1 MLVVAFGTL
10 VPLVE
15 LIPEAEFL
23 EELLFLEMA
32 AFCADWAL
40 WLTALL
46 LDLCEAILLLV
57 NSLLRLCE

>member
-1 MLVVAFGTL
+1 LLLLLGTL

-15 LIPEAEFL
+15 LMAEAEVL
-23 EELLFLEMA
+23 ELLLFLEIA

-46 LDLCEAILLLV
+46 LDL
-57 NSLLRLCE
+57 